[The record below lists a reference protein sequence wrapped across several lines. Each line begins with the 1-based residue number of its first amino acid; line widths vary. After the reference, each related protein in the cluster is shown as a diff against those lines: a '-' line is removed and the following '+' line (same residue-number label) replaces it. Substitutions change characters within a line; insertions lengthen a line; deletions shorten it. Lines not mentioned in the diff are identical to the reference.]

1 MIVPS
6 LALYVANVAAGFP
19 PALFYL
25 SCLVSLTARR
35 PPPLPPSPPPN
46 PNPNPSPNQAG
57 PLGISRFIAAEID
70 GERLA
75 LTRPRTRT
83 LTLTLTLT
91 PEPEPEL

>member
-25 SCLVSLTARR
+25 SCLVSLTA
-35 PPPLPPSPPPN
+35 
-46 PNPNPSPNQAG
+46 G

-75 LTRPRTRT
+75 LTRTRTRT

-91 PEPEPEL
+91 P